1 LRTWP
6 SNTRC
11 SRFDGQRVG
20 QVNGLSVIDLGD
32 YTFGRPIRITA
43 SAELYALLSD
53 LAGVPLRQDIAV
65 TGSVNQHG
73 ELQAIGG
80 VNEKI
85 EGFHRACKLR
95 ELTGRQGVIIPQS
108 NVPNLMLSHEVV
120 DSVRAGR
127 FHIWSARTVDEGI
140 ELLTGMPAGERGTDG
155 SSLQGSLHARVEERL
170 ERWARLADKERLTHD
185 EDLRTS

>member
-1 LRTWP
+1 
-6 SNTRC
+6 
-11 SRFDGQRVG
+11 VG